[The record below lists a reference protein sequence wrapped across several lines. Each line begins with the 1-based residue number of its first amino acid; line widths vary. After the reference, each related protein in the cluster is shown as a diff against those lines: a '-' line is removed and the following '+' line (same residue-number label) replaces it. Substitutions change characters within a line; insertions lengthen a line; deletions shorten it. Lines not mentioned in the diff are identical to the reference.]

1 MIKGPVQHL
10 YPLLSPEGFPA
21 DDSEPPHR
29 FRTLWISDVH
39 LGTWGSKAEHL
50 VDFLRHHSAD
60 NLYLVGDL
68 VDGWRLRSQW
78 YWPQSHN
85 DLVQKLLRMARKGT
99 QVTYIPGN
107 HDEVFRQYL
116 GLDFGGIAL
125 RGHAIHLTADGRRL
139 LVLHGDEFDAVV
151 LYSKWVARL
160 GAALN
165 DFLVLVNHGFNFL
178 RRKLGYPYWSLSAFV
193 KLKVKNIV
201 SFATRFESV
210 LVREARRRGVDGVVC
225 GHIHKAEL
233 RMADGLLYANT
244 GDWIESCTALA
255 EHFNGRL
262 ELLTWTE
269 IRGPVGKPASA
280 A

>member
-1 MIKGPVQHL
+1 MIKGSVQHL
-10 YPLLSPEGFPA
+10 HPLLSPEGLQA

-60 NLYLVGDL
+60 ALYLVGDL

-99 QVTYIPGN
+99 RVTYIPGN
-107 HDEVFRQYL
+107 HDEMFRQYL

-125 RGHAIHLTADGRRL
+125 RGHAVHLTADGRRL

-160 GAALN
+160 GAALY
-165 DFLVLVNHGFNFL
+165 DVLVLVNHGFNFL

-201 SFATRFESV
+201 SFATRFEGV
-210 LVREARRRGVDGVVC
+210 LVREARKRGVDGVVC

-233 RMADGLLYANT
+233 RMAGDLLYANT

-255 EHFNGRL
+255 EHFDGRL